1 MINQP
6 STPPDGPAPCG
17 VPDHEKL
24 WTKAGKAIT
33 RGNDRHHEHEDGL
46 GRRGKPSL
54 RPLS

>member
-33 RGNDRHHEHEDGL
+33 VATTAITSTKTVSVAG
-46 GRRGKPSL
+46 GKPSL